1 MLTGSHL
8 IAPVSL
14 MLAAVLLHLMKC
26 AMATTAISIS
36 FSIAVPTGGQLIAMH
51 HTMSIQVSKDLM
63 LSIHKKALM
72 NRYLLALAV

>member
-14 MLAAVLLHLMKC
+14 MLAAVLPHSMKC

-36 FSIAVPTGGQLIAMH
+36 SSIAVPTGGQLIDMH

-63 LSIHKKALM
+63 LSIHKKALT